1 MYTQHAASSVLFN
14 GHSVR
19 ATNYLS
25 LTPTPHLVG
34 MYNVSLGTLLLYDNL
49 IPLNISTLK

>member
-14 GHSVR
+14 GHSIR

-25 LTPTPHLVG
+25 LTPTPNLVG
-34 MYNVSLGTLLLYDNL
+34 MYNIRLGTLLLYDSL
-49 IPLNISTLK
+49 IPLNISTV